1 MLLTRWVGHASQAHD
16 IQNLQTLL
24 ANRSEHACLGVVK
37 PGSLEVYPINLD
49 RQVLSQAADKY
60 NLSAGTRTKPQH
72 FFRVSRQEHLT
83 WKDGPSRRTMSMR
96 PSINYSQKLL
106 RISPGAYRNPVQ
118 CTDWMCCPPPG
129 VRYSF
134 VSLLIV
140 ELCCMTN

>member
-1 MLLTRWVGHASQAHD
+1 MLFDEMGRPRFQAHD

-49 RQVLSQAADKY
+49 RQVLAQANFKTILISEPDA
-60 NLSAGTRTKPQH
+60 AT
-72 FFRVSRQEHLT
+72 FFQVSRQEHLT

-106 RISPGAYRNPVQ
+106 RISREHQKSGPMHG
-118 CTDWMCCPPPG
+118 WMCCPPPG